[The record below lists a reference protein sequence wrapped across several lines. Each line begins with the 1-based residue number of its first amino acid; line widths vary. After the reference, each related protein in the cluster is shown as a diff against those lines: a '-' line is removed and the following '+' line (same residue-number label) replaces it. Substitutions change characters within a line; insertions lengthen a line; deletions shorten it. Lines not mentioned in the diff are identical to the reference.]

1 MADAV
6 AVRTET
12 RLSPEEDKLKTEAK
26 DRLADCEREKSNIRV
41 DIEEAY
47 FFLAPRRIRQA
58 QGSSTDT
65 KPRDADE
72 LQTSL
77 GMEVAD
83 DFVTEIIESFTPPEA
98 PWAERKS
105 MPLEDKALEARINE
119 EAKVADTK
127 IFDHIRASNY
137 YSEKGKTAVPD
148 LSIGVIALLIKDP
161 GRGLPIEVLGV
172 PIRELEIG
180 LGPDGRIDDRWMK
193 RNTKYRNL
201 AALLPGITFNAE
213 IQQKVRDEPN
223 TKCTVKWGWW
233 RLWAELGD
241 VTWQSVILVED
252 HLVHHARS
260 IGEGSCELVIGRF
273 GSTPDFAWPDGPSIK
288 CLPDYRQ
295 HDELRA
301 ALIENIDFTTR
312 QAVAYEDDGVINLS
326 GGIEPGMAYPK
337 RPNAGRKIFEPIYEH
352 NPIDAALLD
361 EQKITQRIRRMH
373 YVDFPEQKGKTPPS
387 ASQWLDEMV
396 IRQRRIGTPGYS
408 FWREEPYET
417 FQRFRY
423 LLEKRGTIKPVN
435 SPEGAA
441 LAPRNPAQRA
451 HENQEVLTGTR
462 LLQICAT
469 AFPQTLQVSINDVET
484 MKNFQS
490 KLGDKLVVFRTDEEL
505 KGAVDLF
512 SQLGPMFGP
521 RSQGGLPASQGGN
534 EPTEAA

>member
-1 MADAV
+1 MKA
-6 AVRTET
+6 
-12 RLSPEEDKLKTEAK
+12 EAK
-26 DRLADCEREKSNIRV
+26 DRLADCEREKANIRV

-47 FFLAPRRIRQA
+47 YFLAPRRVRQA
-58 QGSSTDT
+58 QNSSADSS

-105 MPLEDKALEARINE
+105 MPMDDKSAEQALNDKAKAEDE
-119 EAKVADTK
+119 K
-127 IFDHIRASNY
+127 IFAHIRASNY
-137 YSEKGKTAVPD
+137 YSEKGKAAVPD
-148 LSIGVIALLIKDP
+148 LAIGVIALLIKDP

-172 PIRELEIG
+172 PIRELEMG

-201 AALLPGITFNAE
+201 PSLLPGLTMPDE
-213 IQQKVRDEPN
+213 VQQKMRDEPN
-223 TKCTVKWGWW
+223 SVCCVKWGWW
-233 RLWAELGD
+233 RLWAEIGD
-241 VTWQSVILVED
+241 VTWQSVIFVDD
-252 HLVHHARS
+252 HLVNQARLV
-260 IGEGSCELVIGRF
+260 GEGSCELVIGRF
-273 GSTPDFAWPDGPSIK
+273 GATPDFAWPDGPAIK

-301 ALIENIDFTTR
+301 AVIENVDFSLR
-312 QAVAYEDDGVINLS
+312 PPVSYEDDGVLNLS
-326 GGIEPGMAYPK
+326 NGIESGMAYPK
-337 RPNAGRKIFEPIYEH
+337 RPNAGRNAFERIYEPQ
-352 NPIDAALLD
+352 PIDAALLD
-361 EQKITQRIRRMH
+361 EQRLTQRIRRMH

-423 LLEKRGTIKPVN
+423 LLEKRGVVKPIELPN
-435 SPEGAA
+435 GAS
-441 LAPRNPAQRA
+441 LQPQNPAQRA
-451 HENQEVLTGTR
+451 HDNQEVLTGTR

-469 AFPQTLQVSINDVET
+469 AFPQTLQVSIDDIKT
-484 MKNFQS
+484 MENFKN
-490 KLGDKLVVFRTDEEL
+490 KLGDKMVVFRDEEQL
-505 KGAVDLF
+505 KQAVDLF

-521 RSQGGLPASQGGN
+521 RSQGGLTASQSENAPSAG
-534 EPTEAA
+534 